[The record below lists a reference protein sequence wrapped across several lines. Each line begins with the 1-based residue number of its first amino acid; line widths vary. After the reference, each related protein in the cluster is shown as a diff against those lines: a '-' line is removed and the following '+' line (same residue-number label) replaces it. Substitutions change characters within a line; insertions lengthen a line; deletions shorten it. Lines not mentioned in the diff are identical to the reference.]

1 MLIEKGISENSIVAI
16 KLTTGEEIIGKMI
29 SQDEDSVKLKKPMA
43 FLRMQ
48 QSMGLMPWMATPEPD
63 AELSIDKK
71 FIMVLTTCE
80 KTLANQ
86 YIETT
91 SGIKLAKTDLN
102 V

>member
-1 MLIEKGISENSIVAI
+1 MW
-16 KLTTGEEIIGKMI
+16 
-29 SQDEDSVKLKKPMA
+29 
-43 FLRMQ
+43 
-48 QSMGLMPWMATPEPD
+48 LMPWMATPEPD